1 MRPLVRVAL
10 ATTFLPVLLG
20 LVGCSGDS
28 MAPVS
33 GVVTLN
39 GKPVPG
45 LEVNFEP
52 TGDPADRAT
61 ATGYTQQDGSY
72 SLAYPGFK
80 TGAPLGDYIV
90 RINGG
95 ESLDDG
101 TTLRVPTKYNK
112 ESSLKETVA
121 SGANKFDFELTSK

>member
-1 MRPLVRVAL
+1 MRLSIQTASCFAL
-10 ATTFLPVLLG
+10 LTILSC

-28 MAPVS
+28 MAPVT
-33 GVVTLN
+33 GVVTLD
-39 GKPVPG
+39 GKPIAG

-52 TGDPADRAT
+52 TGDTTDRTT

-72 SLAYPGFK
+72 ALVYPGYK

-90 RINGG
+90 RIAGG

-101 TTLRVPTKYNK
+101 TVVRVPSKFNR
-112 ESSLKETVA
+112 ESELKKTVT
-121 SGANKFDFELTSK
+121 SGENKFDFELTTK